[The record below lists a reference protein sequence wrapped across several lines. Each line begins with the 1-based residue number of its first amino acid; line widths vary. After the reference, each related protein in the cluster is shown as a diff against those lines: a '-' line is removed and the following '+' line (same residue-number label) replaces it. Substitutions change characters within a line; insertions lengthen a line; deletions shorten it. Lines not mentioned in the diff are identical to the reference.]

1 VTPDEGAGELPP
13 GAFRHIVDTT
23 GNPFVVIGADGDV
36 RYASATVVDV
46 LGWAA
51 ADLVGRNI
59 VELLPPDQVAVAIEG
74 VSEVDTVNRTADGV
88 PMVFEVLRPDG
99 SRNPVEV
106 AALPVVDLAGDDI
119 IALRVRPFESQHH
132 FDGFLAAM
140 LDGRPLDE
148 LLEPLCRSIAVSLGA
163 AGVAVHHGHDGSRF
177 ASSPSW
183 GLPEGLVADASW
195 VPVDEPASF
204 PVASLPEAVRAV
216 VAASA
221 AGSSSVALSEVW
233 TVPVPSMDG
242 LPPAVLSVWRRPPG
256 APLVGHRSVL
266 GRSVRYVQL
275 ALVRTAEHQRL
286 GHLARHDSL
295 TGVANRGEFR
305 DRLARALAA
314 GERDLAVAFCD
325 LDGFKPVNDTFG
337 HPAGDAVL
345 VQVADR
351 LRRLLRSG
359 DELARLGGDEFTVLL
374 RNVADADAA
383 ALVGERLLTAVHE
396 PFLVPAREGVA
407 DVAAAG
413 EPVVVPV
420 SVGLS
425 IGIALSSSGATADGL
440 LAAADAALY
449 DAKRSGRGAAR
460 VAAPD

>member
-1 VTPDEGAGELPP
+1 VTPGEGAGELPP

-23 GNPFVVIGADGDV
+23 GNPFVVIGADGNV
-36 RYASATVVDV
+36 RYASATVIEV

-59 VELLPPDQVAVAIEG
+59 VDLLPPDQVAVAIEG

-163 AGVAVHHGHDGSRF
+163 AGAAVHHGHDGSRF

-195 VPVDEPASF
+195 VPLAEPGSTDVDELPAD
-204 PVASLPEAVRAV
+204 VRDL
-216 VAASA
+216 ASA
-221 AGSSSVALSEVW
+221 AGLAVAW
-233 TVPVPSMDG
+233 TVPVPTSDG

-256 APLVGHRSVL
+256 APLVGHRYVL

-305 DRLARALAA
+305 DRLARALAV

-374 RNVADADAA
+374 RNVADSGAA
-383 ALVGERLLTAVHE
+383 AQVGERLLTAVEE
-396 PFLVPAREGVA
+396 PFLVPAREGGGGAGGEGGEGGGA
-407 DVAAAG
+407 DAVL
-413 EPVVVPV
+413 VPV

-440 LAAADAALY
+440 LGAADAALY

-460 VAAPD
+460 VAAAD